1 MASKLSGGR
10 DPAVVDGCSRPRRTS
25 TRSRPSYLQSQAAGD
40 GRGLL
45 LVGKGAYNLKLPS
58 YDSVQSSSLESID
71 DYTADVHRIA
81 KSHTHT
87 PMSKVENKTN
97 LIVNYLPPNTSQEE
111 VRSLF
116 AGIGEIENCKLVREK
131 STGESLGYAFVK
143 YYNATDAKKAIDTF
157 NGLKMENK
165 TIKVSIARPSCDAIK
180 GANLY
185 ICGLPRSLEI
195 NELEDIFKS
204 CGRIIT
210 TRILYDKKTSASRGI
225 AFIRYD
231 RRSEAERAIKKLNG
245 YKFPETNDIMM
256 VKFANSPSSHSDGHR
271 SLSSRSTVAS
281 SDYPRRKKAS
291 PSSMTSTS
299 QKSKYCDSEDLT
311 TQPTPIR
318 VPPTTSLFQVKV
330 PQFHNLERS
339 RATPFYPPTMSR
351 FGVYGNEYNIP
362 SPVNLNRLFPAPSW
376 QRTQLGF
383 CQLAAWGYLQHPM
396 SLSKMRHSIPL
407 HRGEIITGIPLTNF
421 LVHKPPPPPPPQFNI
436 PCVKRGNIP
445 NEMDISIPMKALLA
459 PAYAANAGA
468 LTNDGWCIVVQNLS
482 ADADDALLWQLFG
495 PFGAVHTVKTAIDPA
510 TGKCK
515 GYGFVTMGN
524 YEEALKA
531 IQALS
536 GFILDNRILQV
547 GFKTT
552 TFADYLR
559 DSRYL
564 SKPFHGEILKG
575 NNSRIKRRT
584 RRPET

>member
-1 MASKLSGGR
+1 M
-10 DPAVVDGCSRPRRTS
+10 
-25 TRSRPSYLQSQAAGD
+25 
-40 GRGLL
+40 
-45 LVGKGAYNLKLPS
+45 
-58 YDSVQSSSLESID
+58 D
-71 DYTADVHRIA
+71 DYTDDVHRIA

-87 PMSKVENKTN
+87 STSEVENKTN

-116 AGIGEIENCKLVREK
+116 AGIGELENCKLVREK

-143 YYNATDAKKAIDTF
+143 YYNAMDAKKAIDTF

-185 ICGLPRSLEI
+185 ICGLPRNLKIS
-195 NELEDIFKS
+195 ELEDIFRP

-210 TRILYDKKTSASRGI
+210 TRILCDKKTSASRGI

-256 VKFANSPSSHSDGHR
+256 VKFANSPSSHSDSHR
-271 SLSSRSTVAS
+271 SLSSRSTIAS
-281 SDYPRRKKAS
+281 SSYRRRKKLSPAS
-291 PSSMTSTS
+291 ATSTP
-299 QKSKYCDSEDLT
+299 QKSKYCDTEDLT
-311 TQPTPIR
+311 ALPTATHTPR
-318 VPPTTSLFQVKV
+318 TSSLFQVKV
-330 PQFHNLERS
+330 PQFYNLEHP

-362 SPVNLNRLFPAPSW
+362 APVNLNRLFPNPSW

-396 SLSKMRHSIPL
+396 SLSKMRHSMPPY
-407 HRGEIITGIPLTNF
+407 RGEITTGIPLTNF
-421 LVHKPPPPPPPQFNI
+421 LVHRPSPPPIHI
-436 PCVKRGNIP
+436 PCIKRGNIP
-445 NEMDISIPMKALLA
+445 SEIDRSASMKALLA

-468 LTNDGWCIVVQNLS
+468 LTTNGWCIVVHNLG
-482 ADADDALLWQLFG
+482 ADTDDAVLWQLFG
-495 PFGAVHTVKTAIDPA
+495 PFGAVHTVNAVVDPM

-515 GYGFVTMGN
+515 GYGFVTMSN

-547 GFKTT
+547 SFKTKA
-552 TFADYLR
+552 TFPNYLG
-559 DSRYL
+559 DNQCVG
-564 SKPFHGEILKG
+564 KPFHEISKR
-575 NNSRIKRRT
+575 NNSKIKRRT